1 MLFVIR
7 GSDGSPVGI
16 HLRLLD
22 FRNGQ
27 PVEPVGAEKL
37 LDIWFD
43 ISKCCTWRPFL
54 HQVYDEKQR
63 S

>member
-1 MLFVIR
+1 
-7 GSDGSPVGI
+7 
-16 HLRLLD
+16 
-22 FRNGQ
+22 
-27 PVEPVGAEKL
+27 L